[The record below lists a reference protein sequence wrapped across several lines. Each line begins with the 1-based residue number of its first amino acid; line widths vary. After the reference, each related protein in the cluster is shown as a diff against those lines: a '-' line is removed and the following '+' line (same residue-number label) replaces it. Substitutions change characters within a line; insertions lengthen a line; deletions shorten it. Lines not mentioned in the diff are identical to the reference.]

1 MPSKESYG
9 SLYRGSS
16 DNSARSAR
24 SSDQLTTSPRSIIQ
38 RKPPKKTSS
47 DYGGLLQ
54 QIPSSRFP
62 RVVSETFPLALP
74 ERAPSSGSRP
84 PPARRRGYRAAE
96 SGRGDVLPSHNSA
109 SNRDRTNSLSN
120 LIASPFQKSV
130 DPHHVEPRS
139 LRSRKR
145 AVLSDDEGN
154 GGRVPYPNYQ
164 RHSWPER
171 DDLPHKGERTR
182 ARSFYSFPAEN
193 RWWMQMKSTQ
203 NVMVFLLFCVA
214 CFVAGSYQ
222 KVHAASSQLQ
232 TVKHEESLLM
242 VHLHKIEEQL
252 IELHHNFRRVSDRSE
267 GAVASP
273 GGGGQRLSV
282 DADLL
287 DVQMRKLREME
298 AELDHEVRTLQN
310 KLSDTAKRSIVRSFG
325 EGAVQVDLDIGPG
338 NGRDKSFTSTTISIR
353 LWYDTPHTA
362 WTFLQ
367 QIQNGSWNGAKFS
380 VYQGRALMAQTD
392 SGVDLEPRIDFI
404 EQSQRGH
411 DRYTVGLTDNGI
423 ILNLQDNREHFR
435 REASV
440 GVITAGFDTLRDL
453 VAQVEA
459 SHSATAVIK
468 KASVSHATKE

>member
-1 MPSKESYG
+1 
-9 SLYRGSS
+9 
-16 DNSARSAR
+16 
-24 SSDQLTTSPRSIIQ
+24 
-38 RKPPKKTSS
+38 
-47 DYGGLLQ
+47 
-54 QIPSSRFP
+54 
-62 RVVSETFPLALP
+62 
-74 ERAPSSGSRP
+74 
-84 PPARRRGYRAAE
+84 
-96 SGRGDVLPSHNSA
+96 
-109 SNRDRTNSLSN
+109 
-120 LIASPFQKSV
+120 
-130 DPHHVEPRS
+130 
-139 LRSRKR
+139 
-145 AVLSDDEGN
+145 
-154 GGRVPYPNYQ
+154 
-164 RHSWPER
+164 
-171 DDLPHKGERTR
+171 
-182 ARSFYSFPAEN
+182 
-193 RWWMQMKSTQ
+193 MKSTQ

-242 VHLHKIEEQL
+242 LHLHKIEEQL
-252 IELHHNFRRVSDRSE
+252 IQLHHNFRRVSDRSE

-338 NGRDKSFTSTTISIR
+338 DGRDKTFTSTTISIR

-392 SGVDLEPRIDFI
+392 LGVDLEPRIDFI

-459 SHSATAVIK
+459 SHSDTAVIK